1 MSPQL
6 TADENVQID
15 CICETVPENAPD
27 IVTENDITDLPFSD
41 DYDISSSHFKSMMD
55 YYADAQSVS
64 DVDIQKVERVK
75 RGQSNNEAW
84 RQLKHDKLT
93 ASNFHDAAVR
103 WKEPD
108 KFLKNQCG

>member
-1 MSPQL
+1 MSPQP

-55 YYADAQSVS
+55 YYADTESVS
-64 DVDIQKVERVK
+64 DVDIEKVERVT
-75 RGQSNNEAW
+75 RGQSNNEVGGN
-84 RQLKHDKLT
+84 
-93 ASNFHDAAVR
+93 SNVTS
-103 WKEPD
+103 
-108 KFLKNQCG
+108 